1 MDTYTHGASSSSTNI
16 RIDHDE
22 DHERA
27 DGSYEDVSEPIL
39 PVERSATLPP
49 SYELS
54 RAGQHVD
61 DITVSKAQHKA
72 E

>member
-1 MDTYTHGASSSSTNI
+1 MDTYTHSASSSSSI
-16 RIDHDE
+16 GIDHDE
-22 DHERA
+22 DRERA
-27 DGSYEDVSEPIL
+27 DGLYQDVSESIL